1 MEIFQWIGYAVSMI
15 WILIYL
21 LLTNGVAFALMGS
34 DKARARKGRWRIPE
48 RHLFMSGFLGGG
60 PGLWLGMKT
69 FRHKT
74 MHPSFR
80 YGAPL
85 ISLLNVAA
93 LVAFIHLFG

>member
-1 MEIFQWIGYAVSMI
+1 MEIFQWIVYPVFMM
-15 WILIYL
+15 WILVYL
-21 LLTNGVAFALMGS
+21 LLINGVTFVLMGS

-48 RHLFMSGFLGGG
+48 RHLFLSGFLGGG
-60 PGLWLGMKT
+60 PGLWLGMKY

-85 ISLLNVAA
+85 ITLWNVSSF
-93 LVAFIHLFG
+93 VAFTYFYG